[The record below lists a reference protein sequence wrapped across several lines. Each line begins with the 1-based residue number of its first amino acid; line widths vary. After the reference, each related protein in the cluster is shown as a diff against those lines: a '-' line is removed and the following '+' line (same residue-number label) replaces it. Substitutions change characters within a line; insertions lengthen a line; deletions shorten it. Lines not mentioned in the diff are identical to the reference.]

1 MINRKRHTPFHKRSC
16 KARKLAYI
24 RMKNNIRRSASLLGG
39 LFYTHDYIH
48 GQNGWVDIYFLG
60 KAKGVFYN
68 VTLQT
73 ARYEY
78 KEEVS
83 QAAWDAADVLVPH
96 RFNLFEDAKKDPVTG
111 HWVSNPKPEGALD
124 AFGGLTRWDW
134 IREKEKA
141 IAEARTVKVHARVEL
156 DRDYAHGIGLHAT
169 IDVPFLTVEAIN
181 AFIRQFLADGEKAWR
196 DQNALSFSHEEV
208 GYWGLE
214 SNQLVEPWEVEAAL
228 KDSAA
233 NAENAGEEATAT
245 DDTIVG

>member
-1 MINRKRHTPFHKRSC
+1 MINRKRHTPFHARSS

-24 RMKNNIRRSASLLGG
+24 RTKNNIRRAAPVLGG
-39 LFYTHDYIH
+39 LFYTHDYVH

-60 KAKGVFYN
+60 KEKGVFYN

-83 QAAWDAADVLVPH
+83 HAAWEAADALVPH

-124 AFGGLTRWDW
+124 AFGGKTRWEW
-134 IREKEKA
+134 IHEKEKE
-141 IAEARTVKVHARVEL
+141 IADARTHKVHARVEL

-169 IDVPFLTVEAIN
+169 IDVPFLTVDAIN
-181 AFIRQFLADGEKAWR
+181 AFIRDFLARGEKPWR
-196 DQNALSFSHEEV
+196 DENALSFNNEEV

-214 SNQLVEPWEVEAAL
+214 SNALVEPWDVADALAKAAEDGE
-228 KDSAA
+228 K
-233 NAENAGEEATAT
+233 AGE
-245 DDTIVG
+245 

>member
-1 MINRKRHTPFHKRSC
+1 MNRNKKRTPFHERSA
-16 KARKLAYI
+16 KQRKLAYI
-24 RMKNNIRRSASLLGG
+24 RTKNNITRSASLLGG
-39 LFYTHDYIH
+39 LFYTHDYVH

-60 KAKGVFYN
+60 KQKGVFYN

-83 QAAWDAADVLVPH
+83 QAAWDAADKLAPH

-111 HWVSNPKPEGALD
+111 YYVSNPKPEGPLD
-124 AFGGLTRWDW
+124 VFGGLERWDW
-134 IREKEKA
+134 IKAEEKR

-169 IDVPFLTVEAIN
+169 IDVPFLTVDAIN
-181 AFIRQFLADGEKAWR
+181 AFIRQFLASGEKAWR
-196 DQNALSFSHEEV
+196 SKKALSFSHEEI

-214 SNQLVEPWEVEAAL
+214 SNAIVEPWEVEAAL
-228 KDSAA
+228 AKAA
-233 NAENAGEEATAT
+233 ESEATEDKKDVPPAE
-245 DDTIVG
+245 

>member
-1 MINRKRHTPFHKRSC
+1 MINRKNRTPFHKRSC

-24 RMKNNIRRSASLLGG
+24 RMKNNIRRAAPLLGG
-39 LFYTHDYIH
+39 LFYTHDYVH

-83 QAAWDAADVLVPH
+83 QAAWDAADALVPH

-111 HWVSNPKPEGALD
+111 HWVSNPKPEGSLD

-134 IREKEKA
+134 IRGEEA
-141 IAEARTVKVHARVEL
+141 RIADARTVKVHARVEL

-169 IDVPFLTVEAIN
+169 IDVPFLTVDAIN
-181 AFIRQFLADGEKAWR
+181 AFIRDFLARGEKAWR
-196 DQNALSFSHEEV
+196 DDNALSYSHEEV

-214 SNQLVEPWEVEAAL
+214 SNALVEPWDVAKALEEASMKTEETA
-228 KDSAA
+228 S
-233 NAENAGEEATAT
+233 GEEN
-245 DDTIVG
+245 VGA

>member
-1 MINRKRHTPFHKRSC
+1 MINNKRRTPFHERSR
-16 KARKLAYI
+16 KQRKLAFI
-24 RMKNNIRRSASLLGG
+24 RTKNNIRRAASVLGG
-39 LFYTHDYIH
+39 LFYTHDYVH

-60 KAKGVFYN
+60 KENGVFYN

-83 QAAWDAADVLVPH
+83 QAAWDAADALVPH

-111 HWVSNPKPEGALD
+111 YYVSNPKPEGALD

-134 IREKEKA
+134 IKA
-141 IAEARTVKVHARVEL
+141 EEIRIADARTVKVHARVEL
-156 DRDYAHGIGLHAT
+156 DREYAHGIGLHAT

-181 AFIRQFLADGEKAWR
+181 AFIADFLARGEKPWR
-196 DQNALSFSHEEV
+196 DKKALSFSHEEV

-214 SNQLVEPWEVEAAL
+214 SNALVEPWDVADALAKAAEEGE
-228 KDSAA
+228 KSD
-233 NAENAGEEATAT
+233 AGE
-245 DDTIVG
+245 